1 MDFTPDT
8 GCTDIY
14 SDRNI
19 SNTVV
24 AVTRGDCNFAV
35 KAAFILKNGGIG
47 VLNVSPD
54 NKTQVTFEP
63 LPSTQ
68 QQQQQKTL
76 YSRVMVPKV
85 WCISMFKVTAI
96 SRMS

>member
-24 AVTRGDCNFAV
+24 AVTRGDCNFSV

-68 QQQQQKTL
+68 RKKKN
-76 YSRVMVPKV
+76 PKHFILEP
-85 WCISMFKVTAI
+85 WFPKSGAFQFL
-96 SRMS
+96 R